1 MEEAKMR
8 AEAQKKE
15 LLTLIKNQYP
25 TADIDTVDTDIKTIE
40 ELITAA
46 VNKAAMAM
54 KHGDVIA
61 ATEAFAIAEAAEAAA
76 TKAAEAVATKA
87 AEAVATKA
95 AEAVATKAAE
105 TVATKAATKTVATK
119 AATKTAEATETI

>member
-1 MEEAKMR
+1 MSKITLK
-8 AEAQKKE
+8 EAQMIAKAQKEE
-15 LLTLIKNQYP
+15 LLTLIKTQYP

-46 VNKAAMAM
+46 VNKADMAM

-76 TKAAEAVATKA
+76 TKAAETVATKA

-95 AEAVATKAAE
+95 AS
-105 TVATKAATKTVATK
+105 
-119 AATKTAEATETI
+119 TKTAEATATI

>member
-1 MEEAKMR
+1 MN
-8 AEAQKKE
+8 AEAQKEE
-15 LLTLIKNQYP
+15 LLALIKNQYP

-61 ATEAFAIAEAAEAAA
+61 ATEAFAFAHAAEAAA
-76 TKAAEAVATKA
+76 TKAAEAMATKA
-87 AEAVATKA
+87 
-95 AEAVATKAAE
+95 
-105 TVATKAATKTVATK
+105 
-119 AATKTAEATETI
+119 AATKTAEATATTASAEATATI